1 MTEGTKLT
9 GEKRR
14 DMLLHWLKEA
24 GSPLTGGELAK
35 KGKCL
40 KTGDRAGH
48 IAFESKKS
56 SRLSR
61 RAKATYTSA

>member
-35 KGKCL
+35 KANVSRQVIVQDISLL
-40 KTGDRAGH
+40 KAKT
-48 IAFESKKS
+48 
-56 SRLSR
+56 SRSSR